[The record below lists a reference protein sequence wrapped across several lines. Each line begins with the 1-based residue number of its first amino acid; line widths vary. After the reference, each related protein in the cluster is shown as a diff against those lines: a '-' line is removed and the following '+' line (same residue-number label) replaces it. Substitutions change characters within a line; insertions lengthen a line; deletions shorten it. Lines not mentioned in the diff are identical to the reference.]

1 MNKLANLL
9 TSDAFIPLNRELL
22 KQIKDLSATAYLGYL
37 IDKYKYFSQ
46 TNTLQIFDGK
56 EYFFNTQSDIEE
68 VLCLSPYQQRGC
80 LKVLM
85 DLNLVSVVYKNIPPK
100 TYFFI
105 DFSNISKLLDLK
117 ELSSKKDTSSIDVKK
132 LDLCMSK
139 NLTYITKNKSTNN
152 NKNNNTIFN
161 TKEEEKEKIYKKEKE
176 KFTFDEFWQKYD
188 YKISRPKCEKLYA
201 KIKVAD
207 REKIFQHLEKYIPST
222 PEKKFRKH
230 PSTYLNNKAWED
242 EIITRDNFSNMPNK
256 KLSVSAFDFMFSE
269 VERKSPENDPIKP
282 PKYFLADNN
291 EDDEYIDLN

>member
-105 DFSNISKLLDLK
+105 DFDNISKLLDLK

-161 TKEEEKEKIYKKEKE
+161 TKEEEKEKIYKKEK
-176 KFTFDEFWQKYD
+176 FTFDDFWQKYD

-201 KIKVAD
+201 KIKIAD
-207 REKIFQHLEKYIPST
+207 REKIFQHLDKYIPST
-222 PEKKFRKH
+222 PEKKYRKH

-242 EIITRDNFSNMPNK
+242 EITTRDNFSNMPNK
-256 KLSVSAFDFMFSE
+256 KLSVSAFDFMFGE
-269 VERKSPENDPIKP
+269 VERKIPENDPIKI